1 MSLFRFVNMQLSFKC
16 YRSKLFSALS
26 IRVQVMAKQ
35 FVSPSFK
42 IVDEI
47 PWCAHSNE
55 TSSAVLS
62 HGTIYLVCS
71 SNFWVCGWNPL
82 VLPFKWNIFGR
93 TFAQYY
99 LFLGILEIKTNSIK
113 WRLFIGWTWTALL
126 WLLLEEKGFVGHFI
140 REIKSHVYGKR
151 KQKDSSWEFL
161 RIENKDITTF
171 QIHGCRLA

>member
-1 MSLFRFVNMQLSFKC
+1 M
-16 YRSKLFSALS
+16 
-26 IRVQVMAKQ
+26 
-35 FVSPSFK
+35 
-42 IVDEI
+42 DEI
-47 PWCAHSNE
+47 LWCYHSNE

-126 WLLLEEKGFVGHFI
+126 WLLIEEKGFVGHFI
-140 REIKSHVYGKR
+140 REIRVTFTANEKK
-151 KQKDSSWEFL
+151 KDSSWEFL
-161 RIENKDITTF
+161 RIENKDIKNF
-171 QIHGCRLA
+171 PNSRLPFGVNVNLRALTICMENPEIPGKIQMERFIPVEIFRK